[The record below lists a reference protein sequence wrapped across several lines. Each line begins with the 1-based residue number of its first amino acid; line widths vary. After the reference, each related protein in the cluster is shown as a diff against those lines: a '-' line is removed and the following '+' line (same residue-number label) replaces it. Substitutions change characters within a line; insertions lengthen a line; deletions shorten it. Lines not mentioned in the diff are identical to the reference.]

1 MHDARRMMMVSVDE
15 EGRRKRV
22 RRSALILG
30 AVALAFYFGFIVMSV
45 VKAQHGSHPAAAAH
59 PAAAEP

>member
-1 MHDARRMMMVSVDE
+1 MMMISVDE
-15 EGRRKRV
+15 EARRRRV

-30 AVALAFYFGFIVMSV
+30 AVALAFYIGFIVMSV
-45 VKAQHGSHPAAAAH
+45 VKAERGSYPAAARP

>member
-1 MHDARRMMMVSVDE
+1 MVSVDE

>member
-1 MHDARRMMMVSVDE
+1 MMVAEDA

-30 AVALAFYFGFIVMSV
+30 GVALAFYIGFIVMSV
-45 VKAQHGSHPAAAAH
+45 VKAQHGSHPAAAEH
-59 PAAAEP
+59 SAAAEP